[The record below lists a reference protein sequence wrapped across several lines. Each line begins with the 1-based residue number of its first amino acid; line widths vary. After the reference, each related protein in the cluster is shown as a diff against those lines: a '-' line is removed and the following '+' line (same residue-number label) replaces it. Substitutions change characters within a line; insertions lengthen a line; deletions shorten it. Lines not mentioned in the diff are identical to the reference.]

1 MSKKRLSGEELYE
14 EFKRREAKNKE
25 ENEKKLRE
33 ARKNVPK
40 CCRNCRWSWYR
51 YVLPTGSFLEP
62 SEFCG
67 CRLKVSLVDPNG
79 VCENFL

>member
-33 ARKNVPK
+33 ARKNVPIIT
-40 CCRNCRWSWYR
+40 NI
-51 YVLPTGSFLEP
+51 
-62 SEFCG
+62 
-67 CRLKVSLVDPNG
+67 
-79 VCENFL
+79 